1 MFCVAQYNWC
11 VRELARGKLS
21 MAQVRWSMVRQVLR
35 ASGHRVFLDPTP
47 GLESAKSALAG
58 VPAGMFAAVNCTCCD
73 SGGGGGGVDR
83 CCPCGYAVIVAVELL
98 ALGRD
103 LSWRAAS
110 FVATGALGSVCRSF
124 PPGGAGSSASPFG
137 VSGWNSFFSAL
148 SNIRKLRER
157 VQDASEV
164 RTWCNLGLTATSL
177 LAASHAMNRLGSAS
191 PPSLFPPLLSGVVVT
206 IGNDKT
212 DAVSETTAEAHA
224 FHR

>member
-1 MFCVAQYNWC
+1 MCVNLDADDDDDDDDDDAAAAASFFLQMFCVAQYNWC

-58 VPAGMFAAVNCTCCD
+58 VPAGMFAAVNCT
-73 SGGGGGGVDR
+73 
-83 CCPCGYAVIVAVELL
+83 
-98 ALGRD
+98 GRD